1 MRRALPALAAT
12 AAGMTLLMRF
22 HTTGVDSPRVGAV
35 GSPSTEASAA
45 PTSGPVTSGVRPSS
59 STSTAGQA
67 AATIRRP
74 ARPTPASA
82 PGMPTTTAAAPAA
95 VTRTVEGPSVESGY
109 GAVQVRVTLQ
119 GRRIVDVVAVQLP
132 ADRARSRQIS
142 ARAAPSLRRE
152 ALAAQSASID
162 TVSGASYTSKAYAGS
177 LQAALSRG

>member
-1 MRRALPALAAT
+1 
-12 AAGMTLLMRF
+12 
-22 HTTGVDSPRVGAV
+22 
-35 GSPSTEASAA
+35 
-45 PTSGPVTSGVRPSS
+45 
-59 STSTAGQA
+59 
-67 AATIRRP
+67 
-74 ARPTPASA
+74 
-82 PGMPTTTAAAPAA
+82 MPTTTAAAPAA